1 VVTGPFSSV
10 GRARAAQLRSAPS
23 TGRRDP
29 SATVAVVGMRCSRV
43 GCGGYAVASFCF
55 DGRAALVW
63 LDPLDLD
70 RGPGAGVLCARHA
83 DALTP
88 PRGWHLRDRRPRA
101 PRLWDERPPTV
112 ISDRRSTINTLHAAV
127 ARADPPATDPLPF
140 DDARAGTRAVD
151 NIDGL
156 LDARTPLLK
165 RAFAAAGSV
174 PERRTGE
181 S

>member
-1 VVTGPFSSV
+1 
-10 GRARAAQLRSAPS
+10 
-23 TGRRDP
+23 
-29 SATVAVVGMRCSRV
+29 MRCSRV

-101 PRLWDERPPTV
+101 PRLWDDRPPTV
-112 ISDRRSTINTLHAAV
+112 ISDTRSANKTDHAAAV
-127 ARADPPATDPLPF
+127 ARTGPPATDPLPF
-140 DDARAGTRAVD
+140 DDSRPAPRGIES
-151 NIDGL
+151 IDGL

-174 PERRTGE
+174 PARVAGDVPR
-181 S
+181 

>member
-1 VVTGPFSSV
+1 
-10 GRARAAQLRSAPS
+10 
-23 TGRRDP
+23 
-29 SATVAVVGMRCSRV
+29 
-43 GCGGYAVASFCF
+43 
-55 DGRAALVW
+55 VW

-101 PRLWDERPPTV
+101 PRLWDDRPPTV
-112 ISDRRSTINTLHAAV
+112 VSDARSTTNRDPAAAV
-127 ARADPPATDPLPF
+127 ARAGPPATDPLPF
-140 DDARAGTRAVD
+140 GDGRPGKPAVS

-165 RAFAAAGSV
+165 RAFAAAR
-174 PERRTGE
+174 PGE
-181 S
+181 LAR